1 MKQQNLK
8 QKKDIAA
15 KSKQF
20 RSWILSKV
28 IDKDK
33 NNCLYAYCLY
43 MNTWWPQNL
52 GYTIKN
58 RDANLWRPKIGRL
71 SFFHYPHPEKLT
83 QPPMGMT

>member
-43 MNTWWPQNL
+43 MNT
-52 GYTIKN
+52 
-58 RDANLWRPKIGRL
+58 
-71 SFFHYPHPEKLT
+71 
-83 QPPMGMT
+83 